1 MRISKWIK
9 GVATG
14 RIRHWNDINNQ
25 LVADICEK
33 IETFDEPMR
42 TALMGA
48 TISSLGAVDRMLGV
62 EVGRDGWM
70 AVDLLDVQRVTLV
83 PVYSIL
89 IDVFLALDAI
99 AFPSMID
106 EIPLAKTRLFG
117 KPEAVPHITALL
129 QKCYKNTNSA
139 DLDAVSNAVWKEI
152 AKLLG
157 SKKLSDPL
165 SNYQFHTFLLF
176 SAKNNVEDLKK
187 ISVRT

>member
-1 MRISKWIK
+1 MKISKWVHR
-9 GVATG
+9 VATG
-14 RIRHWNDINNQ
+14 RISHWNDINNQ
-25 LVADICEK
+25 LVANICEK
-33 IETFDEPMR
+33 VETFEEPMR

-89 IDVFLALDAI
+89 IDIFLALDAL
-99 AFPSMID
+99 AFPSMIA

-129 QKCYKNTNSA
+129 QKCYKNTKSA
-139 DLDAVSNAVWKEI
+139 DLDAVSNAAWKEI
-152 AKLLG
+152 AKLLNSG
-157 SKKLSDPL
+157 KALDPI
-165 SNYQFHTFLLF
+165 SSFQFHTFVLF
-176 SAKNNVEDLKK
+176 SAKNNVDDLQKL
-187 ISVRT
+187 RLRF